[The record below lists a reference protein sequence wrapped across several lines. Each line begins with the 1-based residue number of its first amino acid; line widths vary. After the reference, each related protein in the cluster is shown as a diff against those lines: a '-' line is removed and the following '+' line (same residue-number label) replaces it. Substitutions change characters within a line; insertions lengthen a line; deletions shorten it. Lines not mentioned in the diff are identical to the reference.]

1 MAMVNKKVQIEFAD
15 QRIKAIDEIYD
26 IRKAVESASLN
37 WYSRYGTQLQ
47 WPMPFD
53 DRVILEVRI
62 PEEMADNFAFGNR
75 TSSKTDK
82 AHYQHF
88 KRRRLTRGGKMGEII
103 GNCKTEIV
111 DNVSELNPDGYCS
124 EEDYLS
130 EHIQKNT
137 QMAFEEFIA
146 ECKDDRMTTK
156 KVISADVA
164 SR

>member
-37 WYSRYGTQLQ
+37 LYSRYGIQLQ

-75 TSSKTDK
+75 LRGISAYLLDK
-82 AHYQHF
+82 C
-88 KRRRLTRGGKMGEII
+88 GGKYDQYRVG
-103 GNCKTEIV
+103 KRLLT
-111 DNVSELNPDGYCS
+111 Y
-124 EEDYLS
+124 
-130 EHIQKNT
+130 T
-137 QMAFEEFIA
+137 
-146 ECKDDRMTTK
+146 
-156 KVISADVA
+156 
-164 SR
+164 